1 MCLTNQACKSSGL
14 ERSFSGNFAKVSFL
28 SYPFPTFKKAQ
39 TSIRHTPGR
48 KLIMTLSPATI
59 ENLRMAVDL
68 QPLQMISFGL
78 AVGVLSLFIICTFQ
92 KSRHRYPQGPRPFP
106 VLGNV
111 GILKN
116 FHTDPDRQLLQLR
129 DRWGSMC
136 MLWYGSSPVIIM
148 NSPKAARELLNEV
161 CEKDH
166 WWLSQQRI
174 KRFGDDED
182 NRGRDLTMSY
192 NAARRHILFQ
202 A

>member
-1 MCLTNQACKSSGL
+1 
-14 ERSFSGNFAKVSFL
+14 
-28 SYPFPTFKKAQ
+28 
-39 TSIRHTPGR
+39 
-48 KLIMTLSPATI
+48 MTLSLATI
-59 ENLRMAVDL
+59 ESLRMAVDL
-68 QPLQMISFGL
+68 QPLQMTFFGIAAGL
-78 AVGVLSLFIICTFQ
+78 LLIFIISTFQ
-92 KSRHRYPQGPRPFP
+92 KPRHRYPQGPRPFP
-106 VLGNV
+106 ILGNV
-111 GILKN
+111 GILRN
-116 FHTDPDRQLLQLR
+116 LHTDPDRQLLQLR

-174 KRFGDDED
+174 ESVGDDED
-182 NRGRDLTMSY
+182 SQGPILTMSN